1 MHPPMTAG
9 SSEQHQRQSR
19 TRRTTLLL
27 ALAALGF
34 YVGFIVVQM
43 LRGRG

>member
-1 MHPPMTAG
+1 MHAPMNVA
-9 SSEQHQRQSR
+9 SSEQHQRRSR
-19 TRRTTLLL
+19 TRRTTVLL

-43 LRGRG
+43 MRGRG